1 MKLLRDLIL
10 IKQEDAVTEK
20 KTESGLIL
28 LSTQSN
34 LYQIGDDE
42 SKVKDLIYRPKMNKG
57 VILEVGNGCLFFKK
71 GDTVIYRKETESY
84 ILDVEE
90 ERCAILKEKNVL
102 VKISDGK
109 LIPNPDYVLVKI
121 TKEARE
127 SLFNKKIKTDDG
139 REVLLFVAGDKGA
152 DDESMSQY
160 FVSCGEIVSVGSN
173 VKEIQPGDLGLI
185 EYVCDNDPSIIVG
198 YDGEDKI
205 IAVRAVTTYCNKEH
219 KISGGNKTR
228 DQIVSSAG
236 DYEELAS
243 LYGAFHGE
251 KLIAVEPFV
260 FLNYEDNK
268 QLKVNAGG
276 ILYEDTQKMIVRKIL
291 SASPNS
297 KENYNIKEGDNVLV
311 DDFDIFTIEYNGAK
325 VTAINDVD
333 VKCNE
338 RWFPGLKLSQ

>member
-90 ERCAILKEKNVL
+90 KRCAMLKEKNVL

-109 LIPNPDYVLVKI
+109 LIPNPDFVLVKI

-127 SLFNKKIKTDDG
+127 ALFNKKIKTNDG

-152 DDESMSQY
+152 DDESMSKY
-160 FVSCGEIVSVGSN
+160 FVSCGEIVSVGEN
-173 VKEIQPGDLGLI
+173 VEEVKTGDLGLI
-185 EYVCDNDPSIIVG
+185 EYICDNDPSIIVG

-228 DQIVSSAG
+228 DQIVSSIG
-236 DYEELAS
+236 DYEETSS
-243 LYGAFHGE
+243 LYGAVTGD
-251 KLIAVEPFV
+251 KLIAIEPFV

-291 SASPNS
+291 SASRNS
-297 KENYNIKEGDNVLV
+297 KENYNIKEGEGVLV
-311 DDFDIFTIEYNGAK
+311 DDFDIFDIEYNGNK
-325 VTAINDVD
+325 ITAINDRD
-333 VKCNE
+333 ILCK
-338 RWFPGLKLSQ
+338 